1 MKSNFKTKA
10 NTSEEAECIYLCGLN
25 YANIYLHLANDKA
38 SNILH
43 QKFISCWVNG
53 MHAYTSNIN
62 QTRKFSLFN
71 FFPSLLFNTIKS
83 LWWSNKGSF
92 STCNDENIVRIIIIS
107 WSKLYSW
114 KRCTFL
120 REQIHTQFFPTFA
133 AFTISERLILN
144 TLTFARVKEAQRIY
158 LQSFHCDDFWW
169 VMNFLNLLHENAA
182 AADDRRKRM
191 VWELKRH
198 QPDEIVN
205 QSSNGHRGSSV

>member
-10 NTSEEAECIYLCGLN
+10 NTSEEAEFIYLCGLN

-71 FFPSLLFNTIKS
+71 FFPSLLFNTIKN

-144 TLTFARVKEAQRIY
+144 TLTFARVWKKLKGFTCKVSTVMIFDELWTFWIY
-158 LQSFHCDDFWW
+158 F
-169 VMNFLNLLHENAA
+169 MRMLLLLMIDEKGWFEN
-182 AADDRRKRM
+182 
-191 VWELKRH
+191 
-198 QPDEIVN
+198 
-205 QSSNGHRGSSV
+205 